1 MKLITAMIQTEK
13 LPDVKAALMAA
24 DVGKM
29 TVSNVIGAGQQQG
42 YEETYRGV
50 KHEIKLIK
58 KVRLDI
64 AVNDNFVDKTINAII
79 GAAKTGNIGD
89 GKIWVTPIEECI
101 RIRTGERGTKAIG

>member
-1 MKLITAMIQTEK
+1 MKLITAMIQPEK
-13 LPDVKAALMAA
+13 LPDVKAALMEKN
-24 DVGKM
+24 VGKM

-64 AVNDNFVDKTINAII
+64 AVNDEFVEPTIKSILDSARS
-79 GAAKTGNIGD
+79 GQIGD
-89 GKIWVTPIEECI
+89 GKIWVTKIDDCI
-101 RIRTGERGTKAIG
+101 RIRTGERGSKAIG